1 MFDLTVFDAFLKTEK
16 LGRAPVILDEV
27 DSTNDWLGKR
37 LDDPRLAEI
46 IVIAHVQ
53 TNGRGRHGRVWNHLP
68 GLGLAFSLAWEVS
81 GQPRPLVTLATGIAL
96 AETVMELAPVD
107 AQLKYPNDLL
117 IADKKVAGV
126 LTEVKGLNGR
136 RAAIIGVGINVNVPL
151 HKFPDD
157 VRKIATSIFAEG
169 GVKISREA
177 ILAIFLNRLE
187 PMLGLLGDGRSG
199 EAIISSY
206 KKLSGIIGR
215 KIAVTASSG
224 EIIGKVMDMDED
236 GGLIIDSGDGK
247 LEKIVAGETR
257 FLD

>member
-16 LGRAPVILDEV
+16 LGRTPVILDEV

-37 LDDPRLAEI
+37 LCDPRLAET

-53 TNGRGRHGRVWNHLP
+53 TNGRGRHGRVWSHLP
-68 GLGLAFSLAWEVS
+68 GVGLAFSLAWGVL
-81 GQPRPLVTLATGIAL
+81 GQPRPMVTLATGIAL

-107 AQLKYPNDLL
+107 VQLKYPNDLL
-117 IADKKVAGV
+117 IAGKKVAGI

-151 HKFPDD
+151 DNFPDN
-157 VRKIATSIFAEG
+157 VREIATSILIEG

-187 PMLGLLGDGRSG
+187 PMLVLLGDGCSG
-199 EAIISSY
+199 EEIVSLY

-224 EIIGKVMDMDED
+224 EIMGEVIDMDED
-236 GGLIIDSGDGK
+236 GGLIIDSGGGELK
-247 LEKIVAGETR
+247 KIVAGETR